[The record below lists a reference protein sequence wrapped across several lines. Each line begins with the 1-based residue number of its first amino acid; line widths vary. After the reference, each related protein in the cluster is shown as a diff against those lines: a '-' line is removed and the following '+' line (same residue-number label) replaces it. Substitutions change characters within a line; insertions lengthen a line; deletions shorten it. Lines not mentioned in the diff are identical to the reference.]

1 MLSRKNSLILSIGIL
16 PLYYNSQQEESTS
29 KKGATRGKSAK
40 KSPVKSSA
48 GKTTSKRKYN
58 KRKIAS
64 APASKKYELDDNV
77 ELAAAQEEDVGK
89 KVASGTKNAIPFTA
103 EEFPQLTIDNTQ
115 DYTNLATSFKKPLF
129 DEPSRPLEIA
139 YSQQA
144 AAKFQRQASQRKK
157 NVIVNEYNALRE
169 KLLRK
174 NLELSLADDE
184 VRGHSQI
191 VGAWTRKVFDLELE
205 EDCQWNTN
213 VKKLKAYKEEHGKLP
228 PHPKK
233 AKGEEE
239 KYLSAWLDRV

>member
-1 MLSRKNSLILSIGIL
+1 M
-16 PLYYNSQQEESTS
+16 
-29 KKGATRGKSAK
+29 
-40 KSPVKSSA
+40 
-48 GKTTSKRKYN
+48 
-58 KRKIAS
+58 
-64 APASKKYELDDNV
+64 DDNV
-77 ELAAAQEEDVGK
+77 ELAAAEVEDVGQ
-89 KVASGTKNAIPFTA
+89 KVSSGAKNAIPFST

-115 DYTNLATSFKKPLF
+115 DYTDLATSFKKPLF

-144 AAKFQRQASQRKK
+144 AAKCKLQASQRKK

-174 NLELSLADDE
+174 KQELSLADDD

-191 VGAWTRKVFDLELE
+191 VGSWTRKVFDLELE

-213 VKKLKAYKEEHGKLP
+213 VKKLKAYKEKHGKLP

-233 AKGEEE
+233 AKGDEE
-239 KYLSAWLDRV
+239 KYLSAWLDRMWVCLFYTQFFPFISIIISQL